1 VAEVVGIGQQ
11 IKRRREESGRSLSQ
25 LADDAGISK
34 GYLWK
39 LEQGKAEVRPSA
51 DTLYKIARALG
62 TSMSSLIGKSVLV
75 ETPGNLPPALIE
87 FADSEEL
94 GERDRAML
102 AQINFRGKQPERAE
116 DWAFIWN
123 AIKRS
128 IPNRSPRSRKA
139 RPRKSS

>member
-1 VAEVVGIGQQ
+1 MAEAVGIGQQ

-75 ETPGNLPPALIE
+75 ETPGNLPPTLIE

-116 DWAFIWN
+116 DWAFIWH

-128 IPNRSPRSRKA
+128 IPDRSPRSRKT